1 MEWRPKQRK
10 ADDETS
16 AGTNVVLIFPTEF
29 SAPGLNDALKVDDGE
44 RIDMAKDEVRLVLS
58 TGLTV

>member
-16 AGTNVVLIFPTEF
+16 AGTNMVLVLPTEL
-29 SAPGLNDALKVDDGE
+29 SAPRFYDALKVDDSR
-44 RIDMAKDEVRLVLS
+44 RIKSEVGLVLS
-58 TGLTV
+58 TSLTE